1 MGMPNV
7 IFKPKLNFEME
18 LEKLS
23 GEAEEVCRVCRTS
36 LRSFQQPVSRRESK
50 CVWIKTSVDRWWK
63 LKIEGIMLRLILETG
78 DGGWWKRGK
87 KPHPFITHISV
98 LSTVC
103 IATCSC
109 ETFGIPLSL
118 SIDVYLILLI
128 IIFYKVSMIVN
139 LMFWGRANESW
150 WHSFFSLKTTER

>member
-23 GEAEEVCRVCRTS
+23 GEAEEVCRVCRTF

-50 CVWIKTSVDRWWK
+50 CVWIKTSLVDRWWK
-63 LKIEGIMLRLILETG
+63 LKIERIMLRLILETG
-78 DGGWWKRGK
+78 GGGWWKRGK
-87 KPHPFITHISV
+87 TPHTFIRHISV
-98 LSTVC
+98 LSTC

-109 ETFGIPLSL
+109 ETFSIPISL

-128 IIFYKVSMIVN
+128 IMFYKVSMIVN

-150 WHSFFSLKTTER
+150 